1 MIDRLMERASTMIRG
16 KWYSKGVTLTT
27 FLNSY
32 IADCE
37 LGRRLHRRKKTRL
50 ADGTVNAFR
59 NLRVALK
66 DYEAQEK
73 QGKDPT
79 FTASGIGIPE
89 EEENYW
95 R

>member
-1 MIDRLMERASTMIRG
+1 MNHN
-16 KWYSKGVTLTT
+16 KKPSKRFMNV
-27 FLNSY
+27 FY
-32 IADCE
+32 IACVAVIFIGAVIPMDAAWAF
-37 LGRRLHRRKKTRL
+37 
-50 ADGTVNAFR
+50 ADISMGGMTLI
-59 NLRVALK
+59 NLPCCLVLSSFALKALK